1 MGTLQCLSY
10 MRVWCSEWSMLT
22 RMSQSTPSFKFQHQ
36 RVSSVSLW
44 LWDIPG
50 ALWLMLP
57 PVLIPWE
64 QPLDIMEK
72 TNSQAI
78 ESLIFLIWNSTVCT
92 LGLSSSK
99 TGPLAPP
106 IICHSEAQRP
116 QPDFS
121 ELGPLS
127 PQLPWLSLQSLLASS
142 SGHPTC
148 LVLTSSTCSC
158 FLPQKHK
165 DQYGRAG
172 HCWRVGSEWE
182 TKSLNFQPTQGWAKL
197 ELLTD

>member
-1 MGTLQCLSY
+1 MADVASCPYTL
-10 MRVWCSEWSMLT
+10 RAAFGHHGENKLT
-22 RMSQSTPSFKFQHQ
+22 GYR
-36 RVSSVSLW
+36 
-44 LWDIPG
+44 
-50 ALWLMLP
+50 
-57 PVLIPWE
+57 E
-64 QPLDIMEK
+64 LDILNLK
-72 TNSQAI
+72 
-78 ESLIFLIWNSTVCT
+78 STVCT